1 MSLITRGKT
10 GLLEKV
16 EPAGYVDP
24 DADPPPHRGDLA
36 GEKMHRMAV
45 KQLWPGAIALVG
57 KSMQWADATLDNPQ
71 AGERAQASA
80 AKTGIA
86 IPGVLIE
93 IERAPLERQNL
104 RLRNTVLQI
113 AIDGGPQPDNLI
125 DEIRSHE
132 DEFECRQ
139 LSGKQEDPP
148 CSTPHET

>member
-80 AKTGIA
+80 AKTGVA
-86 IPGVLIE
+86 IPGVLNAIQA
-93 IERAPLERQNL
+93 APLKRQNL
-104 RLRNTVLQI
+104 RLKNRLLDQ
-113 AIDGGPQPDNLI
+113 ALSGGPAPDNLI
-125 DEIRSHE
+125 DEIRNEQESLDQHE
-132 DEFECRQ
+132 NT
-139 LSGKQEDPP
+139 PP
-148 CSTPHET
+148 HRFQCDGV